1 MAKVTGELIRLQG
14 EQLQARKIDA
24 ERAAELAAELEPMH
38 AAVSEAARDLEFDD
52 EPSHFQRV
60 LLRHA
65 PKSDES

>member
-14 EQLQARKIDA
+14 EQLQARSIDA
-24 ERAAELAAELEPMH
+24 DRADELGAELEAMH
-38 AAVSEAARDLEFDD
+38 AAVSAAARGLDFDD

-65 PKSDES
+65 PKSEDS